1 MKVAAQVRWTATK
14 VTLMMSNNGQ
24 KAPLLLTNGD
34 VCTVNKG
41 GRPTLYTAE
50 TVDRLLAGLADGL
63 NITQACAACG
73 ISPRTLIDWRERYP
87 DLEPRLTEARETARR
102 KVLAMIKSIG
112 EETNDWRALDTWLQ
126 RSFPADYR
134 RDSNVSVTATANAAG
149 AQQVVITPEKR
160 AELQERL
167 ARLQAQMAIEDGPA
181 SKPAPGARD
190 RG

>member
-1 MKVAAQVRWTATK
+1 
-14 VTLMMSNNGQ
+14 MSNNGQ

-34 VCTVNKG
+34 VRTVNKG
-41 GRPTLYTAE
+41 GSPTLYTPA

-134 RDSNVSVTATANAAG
+134 RDSNVSVTATANAAS
-149 AQQVVITPEKR
+149 AQQVIVSPEKR
-160 AELQERL
+160 RELQERL
-167 ARLQAQMAIEDGPA
+167 ARLQAQMAIEDER
-181 SKPAPGARD
+181 KH
-190 RG
+190 